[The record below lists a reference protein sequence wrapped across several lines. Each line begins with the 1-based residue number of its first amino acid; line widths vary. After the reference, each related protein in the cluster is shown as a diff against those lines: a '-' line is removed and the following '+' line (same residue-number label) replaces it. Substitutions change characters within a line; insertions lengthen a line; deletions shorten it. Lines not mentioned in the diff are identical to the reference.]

1 MKKCCKENDDLI
13 SRGDV
18 KCTWYWYW
26 VQMTSQLISG
36 TDINDITMRNIQSS
50 DSTYDENLE

>member
-1 MKKCCKENDDLI
+1 MKECCKENDDLI
-13 SRGDV
+13 SHGDV
-18 KCTWYWYW
+18 KSIWYWYW

-50 DSTYDENLE
+50 DSTYDKNLE

>member
-13 SRGDV
+13 SHGDV
-18 KCTWYWYW
+18 KCIWYWYW
-26 VQMTSQLISG
+26 VPMTSQLISG